1 MVKHKGF
8 NGIWGPTNGN
18 EGKRSDGVK
27 REDWRGPLL
36 TAVAPYSFR
45 YDQPLAR
52 YTSFRIGGPADLL
65 VEVNTRA
72 ELDRLIS
79 YCERETIPWLFL
91 GRGTNVLINDAGIR
105 GVVVQFG
112 PDFNRIMVEGNNL
125 RAGAGAPL
133 ALVAEAAARN
143 GLSGLEFASGIP
155 GSLGGGVYMN
165 AGAYDREMKDVLVGA
180 EVYHL
185 NTGFTYLNRE
195 ELALGYRTS
204 SLQQTR
210 GILVE
215 AHLQLT
221 AGDEAAIR
229 AEMKALNGKRREKQP
244 LELPSAGSVFKRPV
258 GAFAG
263 RLIEEAGLKGKTIG
277 RAQVSPKH
285 AGFIVNLG
293 GATAQDVLTLIEEVQ
308 IEVERR
314 TGYRLEPE
322 LRILGG
328 E

>member
-1 MVKHKGF
+1 M
-8 NGIWGPTNGN
+8 
-18 EGKRSDGVK
+18 K
-27 REDWRGPLL
+27 REDWRGPLIA
-36 TAVAPYSFR
+36 AVAPYSYR

-65 VEVNTRA
+65 VEVNTRG
-72 ELDRLIS
+72 ELDRLIG
-79 YCERETIPWLFL
+79 YCERETIPWLLL
-91 GRGTNVLINDAGIR
+91 GRGTNVLIKDAGIR
-105 GVVVQFG
+105 GVVVQLG
-112 PDFNRIMVEGNNL
+112 PDFNRITVEGVNL

-133 ALVAEAAARN
+133 ALVAETAARY

-165 AGAYDREMKDVLVGA
+165 AGAYGREMKDVVAGA

-185 NTGFTYLNRE
+185 DAGFTNLNRE
-195 ELALGYRTS
+195 GLALGYRTS
-204 SLQQTR
+204 SLQQSR
-210 GILVE
+210 GILIE

-221 AGDEAAIR
+221 NGDEAAIR
-229 AEMKALNGKRREKQP
+229 AEMKALNGQRREKQP

-263 RLIEEAGLKGKTIG
+263 RLIEEAGLKGKTVG

-293 GATAQDVLTLIEEVQ
+293 GATAGDVLALIEEVQ
-308 IEVERR
+308 TEVERC